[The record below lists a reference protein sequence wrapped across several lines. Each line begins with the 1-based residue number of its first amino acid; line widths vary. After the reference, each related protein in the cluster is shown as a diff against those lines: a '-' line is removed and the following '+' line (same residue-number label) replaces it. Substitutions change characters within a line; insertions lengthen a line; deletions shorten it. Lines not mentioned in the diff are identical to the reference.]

1 MYATVDNLISA
12 FGLSDVTSLLAD
24 ELQGL
29 DADLLRNA
37 IAGDLSAYSQDEQAA
52 AAAALAR
59 AENVLNEQTAYI
71 DGYLARRYRLPLTT
85 DELAS
90 AVQLRSCCA
99 ALARCALADDA
110 DSSTEQM
117 VDDRTYWNRW
127 LMQLADGKTLL
138 PGVQQIS
145 AGTGTTHR
153 RLTGKPR
160 SAVNWERY

>member
-1 MYATVDNLISA
+1 MYATVENLISA

-24 ELQGL
+24 ERQGL
-29 DADLLRNA
+29 DTDLLRDA
-37 IAGDLSAYSQDEQAA
+37 IDGDLSAYSQD
-52 AAAALAR
+52 
-59 AENVLNEQTAYI
+59 ENVLNEQTAYI

-85 DELAS
+85 DELAT
-90 AVQLRSCCA
+90 AVQLRSGCA